1 MIKGD
6 PMNFLN
12 LNQSHII
19 DRIIPKEVLYEN
31 AELTEKEKQYFVD
44 SVERLKFYY
53 ALRYENSN
61 LLEETIEDCIY
72 EEIDFIELRL
82 KQTKNIDKIL
92 SIVHSAIPKPLLI
105 IIIDQDKISVSISEK
120 NNQGNKLKIKSIYT
134 TSFIE
139 DMDKLKKL
147 AYENIAEK
155 TLAKTYRN
163 YILVVKEL
171 IANSVLRDKNINDIE
186 IKRENVDELL
196 VLKNELELLT
206 EKMKKEEQL
215 KKRVEISLEINRVK
229 GELESLR

>member
-1 MIKGD
+1 
-6 PMNFLN
+6 MNFLN

>member
-1 MIKGD
+1 
-6 PMNFLN
+6 MNFLN

-105 IIIDQDKISVSISEK
+105 IIIDQDKISVSIAEK

-134 TSFIE
+134 TFFIE

-171 IANSVLRDKNINDIE
+171 IALEIIDNKDNLNSETLYEKALEKQNLLIQLEKLKKQLNAEKQNSKKPELMKQIKE
-186 IKRENVDELL
+186 IKDT
-196 VLKNELELLT
+196 LER
-206 EKMKKEEQL
+206 M
-215 KKRVEISLEINRVK
+215 
-229 GELESLR
+229 

>member
-1 MIKGD
+1 VIKGD